1 MLNLDAI
8 HHTTMQSVP
17 YRYAVIKNLFA
28 KAASLE
34 LAASFPQEQFRLS
47 IGEGY
52 GYLWSEMLASNEDI
66 ALMYKF
72 CERASPELSAHWRD
86 RITQGRL
93 SSNLGNLSSIWRQL
107 IEELWTPAYR
117 QALTQMSGV
126 ELKDCAMVI
135 GFRRYNLG
143 HCHRPHTDE
152 PSKALTHLLF
162 FNEQWSIDWGG
173 CLRILFDEKPESVF
187 QDIAPLDQFSAV
199 IVRSENSWHMVT
211 PVAST
216 ALRCRL
222 ALRITFFHNLDVGA

>member
-1 MLNLDAI
+1 MLNLYAI
-8 HHTTMQSVP
+8 YHTTMQSVP
-17 YRYAVIKNLFA
+17 YRYAVIENLLP

-66 ALMYKF
+66 ALIYKF
-72 CERASPELSAHWRD
+72 CDRASPELSVRWRD

-93 SSNLGNLSSIWRQL
+93 SSNLGNLSSIWRQV
-107 IEELWTPAYR
+107 IEEMWTPAYR
-117 QALTQMSGV
+117 QALTQISGV

-162 FNEQWSIDWGG
+162 FNEQWSMDWGG

-187 QDIAPLDQFSAV
+187 QDIAPLGQFSAV
-199 IVRSENSWHMVT
+199 IVRSDNSWHMVT

-216 ALRCRL
+216 ALQCRL
-222 ALRITFFHNLDVGA
+222 ALRITFFHNLDAGA

>member
-1 MLNLDAI
+1 
-8 HHTTMQSVP
+8 MQSVP
-17 YRYAVIKNLFA
+17 YSYAVIENLLP

-47 IGEGY
+47 IGSGY
-52 GYLWSEMLASNEDI
+52 GYLWSDMLASNEDI

-72 CERASPELSAHWRD
+72 SDRASPELSDRWRD
-86 RITQGRL
+86 RIARGRL
-93 SSNLGNLSSIWRQL
+93 SSNLVNLSSPWRQV

-162 FNEQWSIDWGG
+162 FNEQWPMDWGG
-173 CLRILFDEKPESVF
+173 CLRILLDEKPESVF
-187 QDIAPLDQFSAV
+187 QDIAPLSQFSAV
-199 IVRSENSWHMVT
+199 IVRSDNSWHMVT
-211 PVAST
+211 H
-216 ALRCRL
+216 RCQVKL
-222 ALRITFFHNLDVGA
+222 KLPISISIYA